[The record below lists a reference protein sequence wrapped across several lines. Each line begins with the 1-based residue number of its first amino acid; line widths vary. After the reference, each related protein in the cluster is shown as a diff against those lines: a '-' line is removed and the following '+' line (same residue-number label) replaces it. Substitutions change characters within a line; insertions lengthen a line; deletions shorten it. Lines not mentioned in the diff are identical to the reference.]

1 MKMRSHF
8 HYVLCL
14 SEAKGMDISMKL
26 EIEDLTKQFQ
36 DVTAVDGVSC
46 TLTTGVY
53 GLLGVNGAGKTT
65 LMRMLCTL
73 LRPTAGRI
81 LWDGQDIFAL
91 DGAYRRILGYL
102 PQDFGFYPD
111 FTVRDYLHYIASIK
125 GLRPAAARKRT
136 AVLLQQVGLAKVEN
150 RKMKKLSGGMKR
162 RVGIAQAM
170 LNDPQIL
177 ILDEPTAGLDPNER
191 IRFRNLISELAQ
203 DRLVLL
209 STHIVSDIEYI
220 ANEILLMKDGRI
232 CISGTTEDLTAGM
245 PEQVW
250 LVSVPRSE
258 VVSYTKRYKVSN
270 IKTLHGEAR
279 LRILS
284 AEKPA
289 ENAVLEEAMLE
300 DVFLHYFGERAGGEN
315 AV

>member
-1 MKMRSHF
+1 MQ
-8 HYVLCL
+8 
-14 SEAKGMDISMKL
+14 L
-26 EIEDLTKQFQ
+26 EIESLTKRFQ
-36 DVTAVDGVSC
+36 DVTAVDQVSC
-46 TLTTGVY
+46 SLNTGVY

-73 LRPTAGRI
+73 LKPTEGSI
-81 LWDGQDIFAL
+81 TWDGQDIFEM

-111 FTVRDYLHYIASIK
+111 FTVRDYLMYIASIK
-125 GLRPAAARKRT
+125 GIRPAAARQR
-136 AVLLQQVGLAKVEN
+136 AALMLQQVGLSRVESK
-150 RKMKKLSGGMKR
+150 KMKKLSGGMKR
-162 RVGIAQAM
+162 RAGIAQAM
-170 LNDPQIL
+170 LNDPKIL

-191 IRFRNLISELAQ
+191 IRFRNLISELAE

-232 CISGTTEDLTAGM
+232 CIFGTTEELTANM

-250 LVSVPRSE
+250 SVRVPRTE
-258 VVSYTKRYKVSN
+258 VSSYTRAYKVSN
-270 IKTLHGEAR
+270 VKTMQKEAE

-284 AEKPA
+284 KEKPS
-289 ENAVLEEAMLE
+289 EDAVLETATLE
-300 DVFLHYFGERAGGEN
+300 DVFLHYFGERAGEDD
-315 AV
+315 VSV